1 MGRWTSSHHSGALKI
16 VGPVTN
22 EGVAA
27 SLPTMSAAVH
37 VHDRELLHRTR
48 AGDAEAFGA
57 FYRARRGDVLAFLR
71 VRVSSSELAADLMCE
86 TFARAL
92 LVVHDQ
98 ERDLPT
104 VPLAWLLTIA
114 RNELIDSVRR
124 GRVADDTRRRL
135 AMEPLEL
142 SDQDLAAVEQGAAD
156 ADLFTNLREVLPED
170 QLEALTARVIDERDY
185 TDIAHD
191 LQTSP
196 SVVRKRVSRALA
208 QLRSIREDR
217 R

>member
-1 MGRWTSSHHSGALKI
+1 
-16 VGPVTN
+16 
-22 EGVAA
+22 
-27 SLPTMSAAVH
+27 MSAAVH
-37 VHDRELLHRTR
+37 VHDRELLTRTR
-48 AGDAEAFGA
+48 AGDAEAFAA

-71 VRVSSSELAADLMCE
+71 VRVRNSELAADLMCE

-92 LVVHDQ
+92 VAVHER

-114 RNELIDSVRR
+114 RNELIDAVRR

-142 SDQDLAAVEQGAAD
+142 SDRDLAAVEQAAAD
-156 ADLFTNLREVLPED
+156 ADLLAELRDALPSD
-170 QLEALTARVIDERDY
+170 QLQALTARVIDERDY
-185 TDIAHD
+185 AEIAHD
-191 LQTSP
+191 LETSQ

-208 QLRSIREDR
+208 QLRSIRQEAS
-217 R
+217 